1 MLALIYK
8 EVQESHDRAFM
19 LTLYNEYQRL
29 MYYIANKCCTD
40 PYDCEEIV
48 QDTVL
53 KLINKVAVLR
63 SLEENA
69 LAAYVSVAVRN
80 TAFTLLRRQA
90 RERKM
95 FVSWSEDMNYIPS
108 PGLSIEEGMILLE
121 KKTSLLEIW
130 ELLSPEDR
138 FLLEG
143 RYILRYTDSE
153 LAEGLGCKASSMRMK
168 LTRARRKAL
177 QLMLARNGG
186 DDNE

>member
-1 MLALIYK
+1 MITLIH
-8 EVQESHDRAFM
+8 EVVQDSHDRTFI
-19 LTLYNEYQRL
+19 LTLYNDYQRL
-29 MYYIANKCCTD
+29 MYFVANKCCSD

-53 KLINKVAVLR
+53 KLINKVEVLR

-80 TAFTLLRRQA
+80 TAYSLIRRQA
-90 RERKM
+90 REKK
-95 FVSWSEDMNYIPS
+95 VLVPWSEDVNYIPS
-108 PGLSIEEGMILLE
+108 SELSIEEGMILVE
-121 KKTSLLEIW
+121 KKTKLLEIW

-143 RYILRYTDSE
+143 RYILRYTDIE
-153 LAEGLGCKASSMRMK
+153 LAEELGCKSGSIRMK

-177 QLMLARNGG
+177 KMMQVHYGG